1 MSENG
6 LFSLTG
12 KVAVVI
18 GGGGVL
24 GGAIATGLAEAGS
37 DVAILGRSQEN
48 ADARAQSIET
58 LGRGAMGVACD
69 ATSKT
74 ALQQTLDS
82 VLTRFGRVDILV
94 NAAGVNSG
102 TPFFEIT

>member
-6 LFSLTG
+6 LFSLAG

-24 GGAIATGLAEAGS
+24 GGAIATGLAQAGS
-37 DVAILGRSQEN
+37 DVAILGRTKDN
-48 ADARAQSIET
+48 AEGRARSIET
-58 LGRGAMGVACD
+58 LGRGAIGVACD

-74 ALQQTLDS
+74 ALEQTLDD
-82 VLTRFGRVDILV
+82 VLNRFGQ
-94 NAAGVNSG
+94 S
-102 TPFFEIT
+102 TFW